1 MISTA
6 LISKMVIAVIMLY
19 LAMMAINKDNNKTKK

>member
-1 MISTA
+1 MISIA

-19 LAMMAINKDNNKTKK
+19 IAMMVINNKTKN